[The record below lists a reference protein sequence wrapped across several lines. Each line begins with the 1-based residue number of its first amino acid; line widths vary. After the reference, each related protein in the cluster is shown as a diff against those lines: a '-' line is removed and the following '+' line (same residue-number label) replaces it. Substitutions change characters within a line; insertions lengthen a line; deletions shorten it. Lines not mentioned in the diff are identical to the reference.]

1 MRWSVEDGKRGW
13 LWKQSS
19 NEVRLSIGRAAFGTQ
34 QAQEVLIGITVVIA
48 GKIFRAVQTEGVCV
62 GGVADGYYKTE
73 SLELVNKLPINTFIF
88 EAMVDMAV

>member
-62 GGVADGYYKTE
+62 GGGGGGWILQNRVLGTGQQIAYKHFY
-73 SLELVNKLPINTFIF
+73 LRGNG
-88 EAMVDMAV
+88 